1 MTTLINQD
9 GKAYGAGY
17 AVADAICNGV
27 SATASA
33 VNTTA
38 SVAVGVTGVVAVGAV
53 VVTATAAGATY
64 RGTKYAV
71 HETAEV
77 STSFFAGF
85 GRAFKDRAAA
95 RKAAKADRKL
105 AAEHAAA
112 IALICEDVKRV
123 KPRVRV
129 INGQMVEVL
138 E

>member
-17 AVADAICNGV
+17 AVADALCNGV
-27 SATASA
+27 SATTGA
-33 VNTTA
+33 VSKTA
-38 SVAVGVTGVVAVGAV
+38 AVAVGATGVVAVGAV
-53 VVTATAAGATY
+53 VITATAAGATY
-64 RGTKYAV
+64 RGTKHAV

-85 GRAFKDRAAA
+85 GRAFKDRAAK
-95 RKAAKADRKL
+95 RKAAKAAK
-105 AAEHAAA
+105 AQESAA
-112 IALICEDVKRV
+112 IALICEGVKSV

>member
-1 MTTLINQD
+1 MTNSLINQD

-17 AVADAICNGV
+17 AVADAICNGA

-33 VNTTA
+33 VNKTA
-38 SVAVGVTGVVAVGAV
+38 AVAAGATAVVAVGAV

-64 RGTKYAV
+64 RGTKHVV

-95 RKAAKADRKL
+95 RKAAKSANNA
-105 AAEHAAA
+105 AAEPQVLLVER
-112 IALICEDVKRV
+112 I

-129 INGQMVEVL
+129 VNGQMVQVFGE
-138 E
+138 

>member
-1 MTTLINQD
+1 MTNSIINQD

-17 AVADAICNGV
+17 AVADALCNGV
-27 SATASA
+27 SATAGA
-33 VNTTA
+33 VSKTA
-38 SVAVGVTGVVAVGAV
+38 AVAVGATGVVAVGTV

-64 RGTKYAV
+64 RGTKHAV

-85 GRAFKDRAAA
+85 GRAFKDRAAQ
-95 RKAAKADRKL
+95 RKAAKAAKSQ
-105 AAEHAAA
+105 APA
-112 IALICEDVKRV
+112 IELVVNNVERI

-129 INGQMVEVL
+129 IDGQMVQVL

>member
-1 MTTLINQD
+1 MTNSLINQD

-17 AVADAICNGV
+17 AVADAICNGA

-33 VNTTA
+33 VSTTA
-38 SVAVGVTGVVAVGAV
+38 AIAVGATGVVAVGAV

-64 RGTKYAV
+64 RGTKHAV
-71 HETAEV
+71 YETAEV

-85 GRAFKDRAAA
+85 GRAFKDRAAK
-95 RKAAKADRKL
+95 RKAAKIAKSAER
-105 AAEHAAA
+105 AAVMELVSNVVA
-112 IALICEDVKRV
+112 I

-129 INGQMVEVL
+129 VNGQMVEVL

>member
-1 MTTLINQD
+1 MSNSLINQD

-17 AVADAICNGV
+17 AVADAICNGA

-33 VNTTA
+33 VSTTA
-38 SVAVGVTGVVAVGAV
+38 AIAVGATGVVAVGAV

-64 RGTKYAV
+64 RGTKHAA

-77 STSFFAGF
+77 SCSFFAGF
-85 GRAFKDRAAA
+85 GRAFKDRAAQ
-95 RKAAKADRKL
+95 RKAAKAAK
-105 AAEHAAA
+105 AQESAA

-129 INGQMVEVL
+129 IDGQMVEVL

>member
-1 MTTLINQD
+1 MTLINEN
-9 GKAYGAGY
+9 GKSYNAGY
-17 AVADAICNGV
+17 AVADATINAAA
-27 SATASA
+27 ATVDA
-33 VNTTA
+33 VNKTAAIAVGTTA
-38 SVAVGVTGVVAVGAV
+38 VVVLGTA

-64 RGTKYAV
+64 RGTKHAV

-85 GRAFKDRAAA
+85 GRAFKDRAAQ
-95 RKAAKADRKL
+95 RKETKRAV
-105 AAEHAAA
+105 AAERAAVMGLVSNVVA
-112 IALICEDVKRV
+112 M

>member
-1 MTTLINQD
+1 MTNSIINQD

-17 AVADAICNGV
+17 AVADALCNGAAATV
-27 SATASA
+27 NAANKTAAVTVGATA
-33 VNTTA
+33 VVVLGTA
-38 SVAVGVTGVVAVGAV
+38 

-64 RGTKYAV
+64 RGTKHAV

-85 GRAFKDRAAA
+85 GRAFKDRAAQ
-95 RKAAKADRKL
+95 RKETKRAV
-105 AAEHAAA
+105 AAERAAVTELVSNVVA
-112 IALICEDVKRV
+112 M

-129 INGQMVEVL
+129 VNGQMVEVL

>member
-1 MTTLINQD
+1 MSNSLINQD

-17 AVADAICNGV
+17 AVAESICNGV

-33 VNTTA
+33 VNKTA
-38 SVAVGVTGVVAVGAV
+38 AVAVGATAVVAVGAV

-64 RGTKYAV
+64 RGTKHAV

-85 GRAFKDRAAA
+85 GRAFKDRAAQ
-95 RKAAKADRKL
+95 RKAAKAAKPQAPVVELVVDNVER
-105 AAEHAAA
+105 
-112 IALICEDVKRV
+112 I

-129 INGQMVEVL
+129 VNGQMVQVL